1 MHELLGLFSGEVS
14 IWESTVTIFTT
25 MIIKLMEDR
34 SLGTLFYDL
43 GQGGLNLFF
52 LTIVGHT
59 IPFSFFGH
67 SISVS
72 VCYNW
77 SSTNAGHN
85 NIQHH
90 LRFSWLKQLLHLIDL
105 FFLMWKGYG
114 TLQLKKVNGRRP
126 RHITWFM
133 NDESVM
139 CLIIHA
145 RCSLHIDYVGSIC
158 SYLIWFDYVPILSPS
173 PPSPL
178 SLIGHIY
185 LLSTLVKQWL

>member
-1 MHELLGLFSGEVS
+1 MGPNYIFDLPHHYFQLANLIFFSEVHELLGLFSGEVS

-77 SSTNAGHN
+77 SSTNVGHN

-90 LRFSWLKQLLHLIDL
+90 LRFSWLNSCCI
-105 FFLMWKGYG
+105 
-114 TLQLKKVNGRRP
+114 
-126 RHITWFM
+126 
-133 NDESVM
+133 
-139 CLIIHA
+139 
-145 RCSLHIDYVGSIC
+145 
-158 SYLIWFDYVPILSPS
+158 
-173 PPSPL
+173 
-178 SLIGHIY
+178 
-185 LLSTLVKQWL
+185 